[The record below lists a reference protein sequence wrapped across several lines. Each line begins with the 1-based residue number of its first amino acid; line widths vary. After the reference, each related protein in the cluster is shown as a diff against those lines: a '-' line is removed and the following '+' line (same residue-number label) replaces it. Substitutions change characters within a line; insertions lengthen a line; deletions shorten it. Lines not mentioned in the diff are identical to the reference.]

1 MKLVVIII
9 KPQVG
14 LIIFLFC
21 LEVDLLLLVLWSCR
35 ITYADG

>member
-21 LEVDLLLLVLWSCR
+21 LEGRFTASGALIL
-35 ITYADG
+35 